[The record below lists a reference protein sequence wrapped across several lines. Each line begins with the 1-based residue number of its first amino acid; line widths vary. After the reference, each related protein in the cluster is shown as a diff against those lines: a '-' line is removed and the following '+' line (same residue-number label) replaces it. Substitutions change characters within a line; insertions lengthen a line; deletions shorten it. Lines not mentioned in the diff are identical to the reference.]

1 MANQPKRA
9 KQAKQQ
15 RDSLADF
22 YVPAKP
28 RPLNRP
34 LIIFAVTLFCGWL
47 SFLAYT
53 AIRTVS

>member
-1 MANQPKRA
+1 MATQPKRA

-15 RDSLADF
+15 RDSLADS

-47 SFLAYT
+47 TFLVYT